1 MSHCKI
7 TNNSTE
13 RERIVYPFCFIKEL
27 FNKEEIGKIFD
38 YTKALETEDSYV
50 GGGGEGGVVDVGIR
64 NSKTRFFM
72 PCEDSNWIFE
82 KINGGIEHINDY
94 YYNFD
99 LTGYDSIQ
107 YTAYSGERASFYN
120 WHVDA
125 FFGGMAEHHRKLSIV
140 VMLSE
145 QDKEFF
151 GGDFQITQGDQDD
164 PMTIKLEK
172 GMMIAFPSFMMHR
185 VTPVVRGM
193 RQTLVTWVTGPR
205 FR

>member
-13 RERIVYPFCFIKEL
+13 RDRIVHPFCFIKEL
-27 FNKEEIGKIFD
+27 FNKEEIGKIFE
-38 YTKALETEDSYV
+38 YTKTLETEDSYV
-50 GGGGEGGVVDVGIR
+50 GSGAGGEVNVGIR

-72 PCEDSNWIFE
+72 PNEESNWIFE
-82 KINGGIEHINDY
+82 KINNGVEHINDHF
-94 YYNFD
+94 YNFD
-99 LTGYDSIQ
+99 LYGYDSIQ
-107 YTAYSGERASFYN
+107 HTAYSGERSSFYN

-125 FFGGMAEHHRKLSIV
+125 FFGSIAEHHRKLSIV

-145 QDKEFF
+145 QDKDFF

-164 PMTIKLEK
+164 PQTIKFQP
-172 GMMIAFPSFMMHR
+172 GMMIAFPSYTMHR
-185 VTPVVRGM
+185 VTPVVKGM
-193 RQTLVTWVTGPR
+193 RQTLVTWVTGPK